1 MSKADSRPAEEMSM
15 EDILASIRKMIAQD
29 QDVMDATR
37 ADRDSG
43 LPSEEQAADDEVL
56 DLIDELPEDGVT
68 VREGTVLSDTPP
80 AWDAPPE
87 EDIADLT
94 DGQADE
100 PLDLETEFA
109 IEESVPP
116 LETAAESVQFEDP
129 SWGPI
134 DNAPPVQEPVTVGL
148 KLVSDPVG
156 HEDGGHEDGGRED
169 GEPDLGDIPRFL
181 DELPPAVDQTATFDE
196 PDDSVVEPTTG
207 QPVDA
212 PDGMAH
218 EPHEEVSSMDA
229 PKERILSPEAAVKTS
244 AAFGQLAQTLIS
256 GYDGDANTLEGVV
269 RAMLKPLLKEWLD
282 ANLPRVVEE
291 IVQAEIRRL
300 AR

>member
-1 MSKADSRPAEEMSM
+1 MSKADNRPAEEMSM

-37 ADRDSG
+37 VDRESG
-43 LPSEEQAADDEVL
+43 LPSEEPAADDEVL

-68 VREGTVLSDTPP
+68 VQEDTAPSDAPP
-80 AWDAPPE
+80 VWDAPPQ
-87 EDIADLT
+87 EDIAALI

-109 IEESVPP
+109 IDESVPP
-116 LETAAESVQFEDP
+116 AEAALEPGQFEDP

-134 DNAPPVQEPVTVGL
+134 DNAPPVQEPITVGL
-148 KLVSDPVG
+148 NAVSDPADPA
-156 HEDGGHEDGGRED
+156 ERED
-169 GEPDLGDIPRFL
+169 GEPDMDDLPRFL
-181 DELPPAVDQTATFDE
+181 DEPPPAVDQTATFDE

-207 QPVDA
+207 EAADA

-218 EPHEEVSSMDA
+218 EPHEEVASMDA
-229 PKERILSPEAAVKTS
+229 PNERILSPEAAVKTS
-244 AAFGQLAQTLIS
+244 AAFEQLTQTLIS
-256 GYDGDANTLEGVV
+256 GYEGDANTLEGVV

-282 ANLPRVVEE
+282 ANLPRLVED

-300 AR
+300 TR

>member
-1 MSKADSRPAEEMSM
+1 M

-37 ADRDSG
+37 GDRDGG

-68 VREGTVLSDTPP
+68 VREGTAPSDTPP
-80 AWDAPPE
+80 AWDGPPE
-87 EDIADLT
+87 EYIT
-94 DGQADE
+94 EPMDGLADE

-109 IEESVPP
+109 IEESVPHV
-116 LETAAESVQFEDP
+116 ETAAESAQLEDP

-134 DNAPPVQEPVTVGL
+134 DNAPLAQEPVTVGL
-148 KLVSDPVG
+148 NLVSDLV
-156 HEDGGHEDGGRED
+156 ERED

-181 DELPPAVDQTATFDE
+181 DEPPPVVDRTATFDE

-207 QPVDA
+207 QPADA
-212 PDGMAH
+212 PAGMAH
-218 EPHEEVSSMDA
+218 APHEEVSSMDA

>member
-1 MSKADSRPAEEMSM
+1 MNKADNKPADEMSM

-29 QDVMDATR
+29 QDVMDTPR
-37 ADRDSG
+37 AERDSS
-43 LPSEEQAADDEVL
+43 LPSEEPSADDEVL

-68 VREGTVLSDTPP
+68 VREDTAPLSDTPP
-80 AWDAPPE
+80 AWDSPPE
-87 EDIADLT
+87 ENVTDLSDGHAD
-94 DGQADE
+94 D

-109 IEESVPP
+109 IDDGAPP
-116 LETAAESVQFEDP
+116 VETAAASAPAEEAA
-129 SWGPI
+129 WGPI
-134 DNAPPVQEPVTVGL
+134 DDVPLSQEPIPMGL
-148 KLVSDPVG
+148 DTISNPV
-156 HEDGGHEDGGRED
+156 ERDE

-181 DELPPAVDQTATFDE
+181 EEPEQAVDQATSFDE
-196 PDDSVVEPTTG
+196 PDDSALEPATG
-207 QPVDA
+207 DMVDA

-218 EPHEEVSSMDA
+218 EPHEEVASMDA

-244 AAFGQLAQTLIS
+244 AAFDQLAQTLIS

-269 RAMLKPLLKEWLD
+269 RTMLKPLLKEWLD
-282 ANLPRVVEE
+282 ANLPRIVED

>member
-1 MSKADSRPAEEMSM
+1 MNKADNKPAEEMSM

-29 QDVMDATR
+29 QDVMDTTR
-37 ADRDSG
+37 AERDSS
-43 LPSEEQAADDEVL
+43 LTSEEPAVDDEVL

-68 VREGTVLSDTPP
+68 VREDLAPLSDTPP
-80 AWDAPPE
+80 AWDSPPE
-87 EDIADLT
+87 ENVADLS
-94 DGQADE
+94 DGLGDD
-100 PLDLETEFA
+100 PLDLETEFTIDDGA
-109 IEESVPP
+109 PP
-116 LETAAESVQFEDP
+116 VETAAAPAPAVEAA
-129 SWGPI
+129 WGPI
-134 DNAPPVQEPVTVGL
+134 DDAPLSQEPIPMGL
-148 KLVSDPVG
+148 DTISNPV
-156 HEDGGHEDGGRED
+156 ERDE

-181 DELPPAVDQTATFDE
+181 EEPEQAVDQARSFDG
-196 PDDSVVEPTTG
+196 PDDSALEPSTG
-207 QPVDA
+207 DMVDA

-218 EPHEEVSSMDA
+218 EPHEEVASMDA

-244 AAFGQLAQTLIS
+244 AAFDQLAQTLIS

-282 ANLPRVVEE
+282 ANLPRIVEG